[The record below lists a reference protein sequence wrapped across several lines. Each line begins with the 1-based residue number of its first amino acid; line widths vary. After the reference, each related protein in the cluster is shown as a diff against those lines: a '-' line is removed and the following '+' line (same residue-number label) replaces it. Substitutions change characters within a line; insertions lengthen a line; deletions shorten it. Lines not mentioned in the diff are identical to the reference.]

1 MIFGH
6 RFVPFPAMQICCLAI
21 ANCLDEATKHQIYTD
36 IYDDSEWLIG
46 VVENLLSIT
55 RLNDGRL
62 KFKFTDQLLDEVI
75 AEALRHISRK
85 HDDYKIVTDCEEL
98 VLARMDVQSYYAG
111 FDKFSR

>member
-1 MIFGH
+1 MNSCGQIFFGRSRMTFVR
-6 RFVPFPAMQICCLAI
+6 RFVLFPVMQICCLAM
-21 ANCLDEATKHQIYTD
+21 ATVWTRLQRHQIYSD

-75 AEALRHISRK
+75 AESPEAYQPGNMMIIKL
-85 HDDYKIVTDCEEL
+85 
-98 VLARMDVQSYYAG
+98 
-111 FDKFSR
+111 

>member
-1 MIFGH
+1 MNSCGQIFFGRISH
-6 RFVPFPAMQICCLAI
+6 DLRTPLCSISGNADMLLG
-21 ANCLDEATKHQIYTD
+21 NSDRLDEATKHQIYSD

-75 AEALRHISRK
+75 AESLSIS
-85 HDDYKIVTDCEEL
+85 
-98 VLARMDVQSYYAG
+98 AG
-111 FDKFSR
+111 NMMIIKL